1 MLFSTRSRV
10 RAVLIPDDDRL
21 ATILKKR
28 TLSDEKLDE
37 IRVKA
42 NILASFAKKEEP
54 VEEETDNIERS
65 ADEL

>member
-1 MLFSTRSRV
+1 MLFSARSRV

-37 IRVKA
+37 IKVKA

-54 VEEETDNIERS
+54 VEETDNIERS